1 MISDG
6 DVKTRSRV
14 ARRVASALALALL
27 LASASIG
34 ALGGCAASGFVA
46 DPNPMP
52 AARATLRPEYRLFY
66 DALTDYGDWKLVE
79 PYGYAFR
86 PRVAVDLWDPYQDG
100 FWSPTDI
107 YGWVWM
113 SAEPFGW
120 ATYHY
125 GRWFRDDYQGWVW
138 VPGLDWAPAW
148 VSWAADDQYVAWAP
162 LAPGRD
168 FDSAAPAN
176 SYTVVPRASMGST
189 DLATHTLSVDRLGAR
204 ADALHPVANL
214 DRAEGVVFN
223 RGPRVDWVEQVRGPL
238 LRARVQDLVPG
249 RSVAQEPKTGPA
261 TSPRHA
267 EDQRIAEQAA
277 QRTRQMMQLKS
288 ASPEVLQMVRPFA
301 PAGTPADTARVAEPG
316 KSPPRTPAR
325 KKSVRGGG

>member
-1 MISDG
+1 
-6 DVKTRSRV
+6 
-14 ARRVASALALALL
+14 
-27 LASASIG
+27 
-34 ALGGCAASGFVA
+34 
-46 DPNPMP
+46 MP
-52 AARATLRPEYRLFY
+52 AARASLRPEYRLFY
-66 DALTDYGDWKLVE
+66 DALVDYGDWVLIE
-79 PYGYAFR
+79 PYGYTFR

-168 FDSAAPAN
+168 FDSTAPA
-176 SYTVVPRASMGST
+176 SAYTVAPRASLGST
-189 DLATHTLSVDRLGAR
+189 DLSTHTLKVDRLGSR
-204 ADALHPVANL
+204 ADALRPVANL
-214 DRAEGVVFN
+214 DQAEGVVFN

-238 LRARVQDLVPG
+238 LRARLQDLVPG
-249 RSVAQEPKTGPA
+249 RSIRLEPQQPKAGAATTPRPA
-261 TSPRHA
+261 
-267 EDQRIAEQAA
+267 EEQRAAEQAA
-277 QRTRQMMQLKS
+277 QRARQLMQQKS
-288 ASPEVLQMVRPFA
+288 ATPQMLPIVRPFA
-301 PAGTPADTARVAEPG
+301 PAGTPDTARVSEPA
-316 KSPPRTPAR
+316 KSPPRPAR